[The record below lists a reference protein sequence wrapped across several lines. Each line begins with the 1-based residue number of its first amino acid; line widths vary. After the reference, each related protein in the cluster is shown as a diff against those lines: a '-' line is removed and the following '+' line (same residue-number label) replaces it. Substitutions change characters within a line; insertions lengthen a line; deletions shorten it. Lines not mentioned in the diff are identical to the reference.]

1 MQTTRSK
8 GSLTDTASGAATTGD
23 RKPALG
29 QTSPREAR
37 EADKLTIRDITDGSV
52 IAWNFTAHL
61 PTYRRGWIVEQIAE
75 HFECEEDAVRSE
87 DTEDGYFYT
96 INGKPAAY
104 IEGEYEPLFQL
115 LQAAE

>member
-1 MQTTRSK
+1 MTS
-8 GSLTDTASGAATTGD
+8 
-23 RKPALG
+23 LG
-29 QTSPREAR
+29 QTSPRERR

-61 PTYRRGWIVEQIAE
+61 PTYRRGWIVERIAE

-87 DTEDGYFYT
+87 DTEDGYFYS

-104 IEGEYEPLFQL
+104 VEGEYEPLFQI